1 MSVTI
6 SLLNMKG
13 GVGKTTLAVNLAWHM
28 HQKEE
33 CNVLLVD
40 LDPQFNATQYVMD
53 YKAFQVHRSKAG
65 TAADLLIDQ
74 PSLDLR
80 LKKVKSNPRAAL
92 HKIRTS
98 DGKRLD
104 ILPSELGLAWVV
116 KNPAQMDYRLEKLL
130 SRIRGD
136 YDYIFVDCAPTDS
149 VLTTMALTASD
160 YLLIPMR
167 PDRFSILGFANLIE
181 TIKTFRSNCPDPH
194 DVKVLGIVFTQV
206 TGTSEVEQQAM
217 DELRSEA
224 IKENTHLFSS
234 SLKYSNS
241 FIRSVRDQ
249 TPIFETLYAH
259 ANPKSAVGK
268 IAEELKARIEYFSQN
283 QHPAKGKN
291 T

>member
-28 HQKEE
+28 HQKEK

-92 HKIRTS
+92 HKIQTTE
-98 DGKRLD
+98 GKRLD

-130 SRIRGD
+130 ARIRDD
-136 YDYIFVDCAPTDS
+136 YDYVFVDCAPTDS

-181 TIKTFRSNCPDPH
+181 TIKTFRTNCPDPH

-206 TGTSEVEQQAM
+206 TGTSEVERQAL
-217 DELRSEA
+217 DELRIEA
-224 IKENTHLFSS
+224 TKEKTHLFSS

-249 TPIFETLYAH
+249 TPIFETLYAQE
-259 ANPKSAVGK
+259 NPKSAVEK
-268 IAEELKARIEYFSQN
+268 IAVELKARIALFSKKQ
-283 QHPAKGKN
+283 
-291 T
+291 